1 MSEKGFD
8 YKGFGFKCGLECHQQ
23 IESNKLF
30 CSCPSLVNDDAQ
42 ADIFFSRKLRAAA
55 GETGL
60 IDQAAAYEMQK
71 GKTFQYEACSSSSCL
86 VEFDEEPPHL
96 VNMHALKVAL
106 EVSLLLHA
114 KIVEEIHFMRKTVV
128 DGSNVSGFQRTALI
142 AMNGYIDTS
151 QGRVTIPSIC
161 LEEEA
166 AKKLEGHEHLVKFR
180 LDRLGV
186 ALVEIAT
193 DASIQDPE
201 HAKEVA
207 SLLGMILRSTGKVK
221 RGLGTIR
228 QDVNIS
234 IAGHPRVEV
243 KGFQE
248 LRYMPTVIQ
257 QEITR
262 QIQEAKK
269 GEAHVRK
276 ANPDGTSS
284 YLRPMPGAARMYPET
299 DIPPIP
305 ITKELLASITL
316 PELLD
321 AKALRYEKDYAL
333 SAELARML
341 VAEDVDF
348 PGYVKEF
355 PKLETKF
362 LAYVLVNTPKEIQ
375 KRYSLDITK
384 LRDGDYR
391 EVLGYFSNG
400 LISKEAV
407 LDILV
412 EILQGKKI
420 DLHKYKAVDEKT
432 LEKELKEFIIAHK
445 DAPFNALMGEAMKKY
460 RGKVDGQKIMELLKK
475 LSS

>member
-1 MSEKGFD
+1 MHIILSSLLACGEEEVHVSYPESSYSYPEAVFDKYYTFLKEKGYVAFDGNLEKIFVLCQGGPYELRLDGDKLGLRVQYVPLGYPGSVFQGILLHETIKEKWDDAVMYSFSDVNVNGLAEHYYSHSRRPIVPFLIHEKGFD

-71 GKTFQYEACSSSSCL
+71 GKTFQYDACSSSSCL

-186 ALVEIAT
+186 DLVEIAT

-269 GEAHVRK
+269 G
-276 ANPDGTSS
+276 
-284 YLRPMPGAARMYPET
+284 
-299 DIPPIP
+299 
-305 ITKELLASITL
+305 
-316 PELLD
+316 
-321 AKALRYEKDYAL
+321 
-333 SAELARML
+333 
-341 VAEDVDF
+341 
-348 PGYVKEF
+348 
-355 PKLETKF
+355 
-362 LAYVLVNTPKEIQ
+362 
-375 KRYSLDITK
+375 
-384 LRDGDYR
+384 
-391 EVLGYFSNG
+391 
-400 LISKEAV
+400 
-407 LDILV
+407 
-412 EILQGKKI
+412 
-420 DLHKYKAVDEKT
+420 
-432 LEKELKEFIIAHK
+432 
-445 DAPFNALMGEAMKKY
+445 
-460 RGKVDGQKIMELLKK
+460 
-475 LSS
+475 

>member
-432 LEKELKEFIIAHK
+432 LEKELKELIIAHK

>member
-375 KRYSLDITK
+375 KRYSLDI
-384 LRDGDYR
+384 R
-391 EVLGYFSNG
+391 N
-400 LISKEAV
+400 
-407 LDILV
+407 
-412 EILQGKKI
+412 
-420 DLHKYKAVDEKT
+420 
-432 LEKELKEFIIAHK
+432 
-445 DAPFNALMGEAMKKY
+445 
-460 RGKVDGQKIMELLKK
+460 
-475 LSS
+475 